1 MNIFTMLN
9 CIQMNTEDFREWL
22 NNEIKLRGFSLAELA
37 RLSGVSKG
45 AISNILNGHR
55 NPTAE
60 SLEGIAHALGLPA
73 ETVYRK
79 AGLLPEGDFRQVAA
93 EVLGYKLDELTPNQ
107 LDELIEYI
115 EFMQRRDARSGGKRT
130 SYVKPVREGEA
141 PPEVV
146 KGKS

>member
-1 MNIFTMLN
+1 MLV
-9 CIQMNTEDFREWL
+9 MKYEFGEWL
-22 NNEIKLRGFSLAELA
+22 REQIKLAGTSQAEFADQIGIKQPQLSRIISGERGAS
-37 RLSGVSKG
+37 SDV
-45 AISNILNGHR
+45 
-55 NPTAE
+55 
-60 SLEGIAHALGLPA
+60 LERIATLLGLPT

-93 EVLGYKLDELTPNQ
+93 EVLGYKLDELTPSQ

-130 SYVKPVREGEA
+130 SYTKPVREGEA

-146 KGKS
+146 KGKD